1 MLTLQKQL
9 FVQKILDKP
18 PNQVVK
24 TQNNKNIGNEAYT
37 KLQKTITP
45 SGLNRFYLYFK
56 LSSSFISHFRRKT
69 YFISLVFFFPSLHKA
84 LVFSDV
90 LFHVPPTKY
99 KMTET

>member
-37 KLQKTITP
+37 KTPTKRPLHHQDLIGFICNFEKT
-45 SGLNRFYLYFK
+45 K
-56 LSSSFISHFRRKT
+56 SSSFILSIHLSHFDAKL
-69 YFISLVFFFPSLHKA
+69 I
-84 LVFSDV
+84 
-90 LFHVPPTKY
+90 LFL
-99 KMTET
+99 

>member
-37 KLQKTITP
+37 KTP
-45 SGLNRFYLYFK
+45 TKMPLHHQDLIGFICNFEKSK
-56 LSSSFISHFRRKT
+56 SSSFMFHIYLS
-69 YFISLVFFFPSLHKA
+69 YFQILYSSP
-84 LVFSDV
+84 
-90 LFHVPPTKY
+90 KY
-99 KMTET
+99 